1 MKHRINALLMLGIIC
16 FGGYVAYSGMQPT
29 VIFADPPP
37 MIRFT
42 DVPKK
47 SSVINLDLNTNA
59 LTVEGTADV
68 EVNVTQK
75 EPEVRTITKWKVK
88 EKIVEKP
95 VVRDNRPFPGD
106 VKPFVLESVIKYSK
120 PDFTN
125 HRIIGRRIPCR

>member
-1 MKHRINALLMLGIIC
+1 
-16 FGGYVAYSGMQPT
+16 MQPT

>member
-1 MKHRINALLMLGIIC
+1 MKNRINALLMLGIIS

-29 VIFADPPP
+29 VVFADPPP
-37 MIRFT
+37 IIRFT
-42 DVPKK
+42 DVPKE

-75 EPEVRTITKWKVK
+75 EPEVRTITKWKIK

-95 VVRDNRPFPGD
+95 VVKDNRPFPDD
-106 VKPFVLESVIKYSK
+106 VKPFVREN
-120 PDFTN
+120 T
-125 HRIIGRRIPCR
+125 IIIPKVDLTIR